1 MSAHLID
8 VVAVKPYTSVV
19 FINVKS
25 NGEAGPPSLIGLF
38 GKSDSKAT
46 NSTQSSEEPRILK
59 VVCFI
64 SKFTRN
70 SRLLG

>member
-25 NGEAGPPSLIGLF
+25 NGEAGPP
-38 GKSDSKAT
+38 
-46 NSTQSSEEPRILK
+46 
-59 VVCFI
+59 
-64 SKFTRN
+64 
-70 SRLLG
+70 

>member
-38 GKSDSKAT
+38 AST
-46 NSTQSSEEPRILK
+46 NSTQSSEEPRIFK

-64 SKFTRN
+64 SKFTHN